1 LHPPAEHAITDPLW
15 RLTPALDRQEIFM
28 FTRSHILHG
37 GSVAAFAFL
46 MLCAC
51 AAPAADSV
59 GVSSTLSSAAEVP
72 PNQSTATGTLQGSYD
87 KGSKLLK
94 WKLVY
99 SGLSGPATMAHF
111 HGPAMAG
118 ENAGVVVPLANPAS
132 MAESTATLTDAQ
144 AADLLAGK
152 WYVNVHTAA
161 NPGGEI
167 RGQLIVK

>member
-1 LHPPAEHAITDPLW
+1 
-15 RLTPALDRQEIFM
+15 M
-28 FTRSHILHG
+28 FTRSQILRG
-37 GSVAAFAFL
+37 GSAALVLAAL
-46 MLCAC
+46 GAC
-51 AAPAADSV
+51 ASAAGPSV
-59 GVSSTLSSAAEVP
+59 SVSSTLSSAAEVP

-87 KGSKLLK
+87 KQSKLLS

-132 MAESTATLTDAQ
+132 AAESTATLTDAQ
-144 AADLLAGK
+144 AADMLAGK
-152 WYVNVHTAA
+152 WYINVHTAA

-167 RGQLIVK
+167 RGQLMIK

>member
-1 LHPPAEHAITDPLW
+1 
-15 RLTPALDRQEIFM
+15 M
-28 FTRSHILHG
+28 FTRSQILRG
-37 GSVAAFAFL
+37 GSAALVLAAL
-46 MLCAC
+46 GAC
-51 AAPAADSV
+51 ASAAGPSV
-59 GVSSTLSSAAEVP
+59 SVSSTLSSAAEVP

-87 KGSKLLK
+87 KQSKLLS

-132 MAESTATLTDAQ
+132 AAESTATLTDAQ
-144 AADLLAGK
+144 AADMLAGK
-152 WYVNVHTAA
+152 WYINVHTAA

-167 RGQLIVK
+167 RGQLIIK

>member
-1 LHPPAEHAITDPLW
+1 
-15 RLTPALDRQEIFM
+15 M
-28 FTRSHILHG
+28 FTRSQILRG
-37 GSVAAFAFL
+37 GSAALVLAAL
-46 MLCAC
+46 GAC
-51 AAPAADSV
+51 ASAAGPSV
-59 GVSSTLSSAAEVP
+59 TVSSTLSSAAEVP

-87 KGSKLLK
+87 KQSKLLS

-132 MAESTATLTDAQ
+132 AAESTATLTDAQ
-144 AADLLAGK
+144 AADMLAGK
-152 WYVNVHTAA
+152 WYINVHTAA

-167 RGQLIVK
+167 RGQLIIK

>member
-1 LHPPAEHAITDPLW
+1 
-15 RLTPALDRQEIFM
+15 M
-28 FTRSHILHG
+28 FTRSQILRG
-37 GSVAAFAFL
+37 GSAALVLAAL
-46 MLCAC
+46 GAC
-51 AAPAADSV
+51 ASAAGPSV
-59 GVSSTLSSAAEVP
+59 SVSSTLSSAAEVP

-87 KGSKLLK
+87 KQSKLLS

-132 MAESTATLTDAQ
+132 AAESTATLTDSQ
-144 AADLLAGK
+144 AADMLAGK
-152 WYVNVHTAA
+152 WYINVHTAA

-167 RGQLIVK
+167 RGQLIIK

>member
-1 LHPPAEHAITDPLW
+1 VLA
-15 RLTPALDRQEIFM
+15 AL
-28 FTRSHILHG
+28 G
-37 GSVAAFAFL
+37 
-46 MLCAC
+46 AC
-51 AAPAADSV
+51 ASAAGPSV
-59 GVSSTLSSAAEVP
+59 SVSSTLSSAAEVP

-87 KGSKLLK
+87 KQSKLLS

-132 MAESTATLTDAQ
+132 AAESTATLTDAQ
-144 AADLLAGK
+144 AADMLAGK
-152 WYVNVHTAA
+152 WYINVHTAA

-167 RGQLIVK
+167 RGQLIIK

>member
-1 LHPPAEHAITDPLW
+1 ML
-15 RLTPALDRQEIFM
+15 
-28 FTRSHILHG
+28 TRSHILRG
-37 GSVAAFAFL
+37 GSAALVLAAL
-46 MLCAC
+46 GAC
-51 AAPAADSV
+51 ASAAGPSV
-59 GVSSTLSSAAEVP
+59 SVSSTLSSAAEVP

-87 KGSKLLK
+87 KQSKLLS

-132 MAESTATLTDAQ
+132 AAESTATLTDAQ

-152 WYVNVHTAA
+152 WYINVHTAA

-167 RGQLIVK
+167 RGQLIIK